1 MTHTALNAFT
11 GPAGK
16 REQTVWTPHHLLDRV
31 DYVFPDG
38 YMDVFPSDGSPATD
52 RAIEHPHHPWDAWT
66 GDWWV
71 RNFGNP
77 PFQHPDLG
85 KALTYA
91 RAWFE
96 DAGRET
102 LLLVPARTRRDWW
115 CASVAGYAVAYL
127 KPVTFLDS
135 ATGKPYA
142 CLNKKTG
149 KWTVSQFPENLVM
162 VYFGRDRVADFREA
176 FSDVSTHFQGSF

>member
-16 REQTVWTPHHLLDRV
+16 REQTVWTPGHLLDRV
-31 DYVFPDG
+31 ECVFPD
-38 YMDVFPSDGSPATD
+38 YMDVFPSVGSPATA
-52 RAIEHPHHPWDAWT
+52 RAIKHPYDPWDAWT

-102 LLLVPARTRRDWW
+102 LLLVPARTRREWW
-115 CASVAGYAVAYL
+115 CASVAGYAVSYL
-127 KPVTFLDS
+127 SPVTFIDS

-142 CLNKKTG
+142 CVNRTTG
-149 KWTVSQFPENLVM
+149 KTTVSQFPENLVM
-162 VYFGRDRVADFREA
+162 VYFGRSRAAEFREA
-176 FSDVSTHFQGSF
+176 FADVSTHFQEAF